1 MRIPTPLV
9 LAVALCG
16 CPVIM
21 NGMVEDRVIADSED
35 PEGASAGECGDEA
48 DNDLDGLYDCDDPDC
63 FASPACQE
71 CMSGV
76 DCDDSG
82 MPDTGGPD
90 TGDTDLCEVE
100 IRQTYPAADSVDFYH
115 RDLVEFHLN
124 KADETAVLS
133 MQGVAGLSSR
143 NDRNDV
149 VTFAPNTPLNPSTS
163 YTVRL
168 DYCTGR
174 AEMSF
179 TTSDLGGS
187 VPASVL
193 EGKTYAFDSAS
204 GRMVEPEGVGAVL
217 QEYLESGI
225 LVSPVEVSGGQVQM
239 LSAAP
244 TQDDSNQ
251 QDFCRSTRVSA
262 ADYSAAP
269 FFEVGPVDLTFPMS
283 GYEID
288 VEDHFFAGTF
298 APDGSY
304 IGGITLAGILDT
316 RPLVPLLF
324 EGEDDPNAMCD
335 FLVGFGVSC
344 EACGGDPAETY
355 CLSYRL
361 IDGVAEEV
369 GASLETVETPCTH
382 AQCAETECDPS
393 GAGCATPPGSKNNW
407 WVLLAPLML
416 LPRRLRR

>member
-1 MRIPTPLV
+1 VTAIALSLGLAFLPGCLDNPT
-9 LAVALCG
+9 CG
-16 CPVIM
+16 AGTHLQYGACV
-21 NGMVEDRVIADSED
+21 ADSDDESSED
-35 PEGASAGECGDEA
+35 TGECPEWM
-48 DNDLDGLYDCDDPDC
+48 P
-63 FASPACQE
+63 
-71 CMSGV
+71 GV
-76 DCDDSG
+76 DCDDTG
-82 MPDTGGPD
+82 EPDTD
-90 TGDTDLCEVE
+90 ATDLCEVE
-100 IRQTYPAADSVDFYH
+100 IRETFPAADSVDVYH
-115 RDLVEFHLN
+115 RGVVEFHLN

-143 NDRNDV
+143 NDRADV
-149 VTFAPNTPLNPSTS
+149 VTFAPDAPLNPSTS
-163 YTVRL
+163 YVVRL
-168 DYCTGR
+168 DYCTGT
-174 AEMSF
+174 AELSF
-179 TTSDLGGS
+179 STSELGGS

-193 EGKTYAFDSAS
+193 EGKAYAFDSAS

-269 FFEVGPVDLTFPMS
+269 FFEVGPMDFAVPMS

-304 IGGITLAGILDT
+304 IGGITLAGSVDT

-324 EGEDDPNAMCD
+324 EGEDDPNAVCD
-335 FLVGFGVSC
+335 LIASMGVSC
-344 EACGGDPAETY
+344 EACGGDPAALY
-355 CLSYRL
+355 CLAYRL
-361 IDGVAEEV
+361 IDGVAQEV
-369 GASLETVETPCTH
+369 GTTLEAVETPCTH
-382 AQCAETECDPS
+382 AQCAETDCDPS
-393 GAGCATPPGSKNNW
+393 GAGCATPAGSKTGW
-407 WVLLAPLML
+407 WVALAPLML